1 MEFFLFIV
9 GFILLIGGA
18 KYLVD
23 GASTAGVKL
32 GLSQLIIG
40 LTVVAIGTSLP
51 ELIINVF
58 ASVAGNTELAISNVV
73 GSNLMNT
80 MLIAGIAAM
89 IYPIKAGRSIYRRDV
104 WINLLAVMVMI
115 VLANDHWFFNA
126 PNVLQ
131 RFDGGIL
138 LVFVAYVLY
147 LIFAKSSPEEIEQEV
162 DTETKHLSWP
172 KLILFIL
179 GGVAGLYFGGRWI
192 VGSATIIGS
201 RLGISDSM
209 LGMTVVAIATS
220 LPELVTSIVAALKK
234 NTDIALGNVLGSN
247 IFNIFLVLGVSAVI
261 HPIPYESTYNTEL
274 FILLLSGLFITLL
287 IYTGKTSKTISR
299 FEGGFLVIGYLAFLT
314 WTIAGAL

>member
-1 MEFFLFIV
+1 MEFILFIV
-9 GFILLIGGA
+9 GFIILIGGA
-18 KYLVD
+18 KYLVE
-23 GASTAGVKL
+23 GASAAGVKL
-32 GLSQLIIG
+32 GLSQMIIG

-89 IYPIKAGRSIYRRDV
+89 IYPIKAARSVYRRDV
-104 WINLLAVMVMI
+104 WINLLAIMVLIM
-115 VLANDHWFFNA
+115 LANDHWFFNA

-138 LVFVAYVLY
+138 LVFVGYVLY
-147 LIFAKSSPEEIEQEV
+147 LIFSKSSPDEIEQEV
-162 DTETKHLSWP
+162 DTTNKPLSWP

-192 VGSATIIGS
+192 VGSATIIGA

-209 LGMTVVAIATS
+209 LGMTVVAVATS

-247 IFNIFLVLGVSAVI
+247 IFNIFLVLGVSALI

-299 FEGGFLVIGYLAFLT
+299 LEGGFLVSGYLAFLI